1 MIFNTKR
8 HKLEFPFYIGA
19 HIFQNKTV
27 CHLLSLI
34 VSLTTVDRLALF

>member
-19 HIFQNKTV
+19 HILKQNGLPSFVFNCK
-27 CHLLSLI
+27 SNNR
-34 VSLTTVDRLALF
+34 RLALF